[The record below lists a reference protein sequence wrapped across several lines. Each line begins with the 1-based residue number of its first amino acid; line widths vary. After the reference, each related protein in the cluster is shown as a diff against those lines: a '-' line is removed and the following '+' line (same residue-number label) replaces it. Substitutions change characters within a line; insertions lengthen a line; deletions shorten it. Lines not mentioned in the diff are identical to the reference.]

1 MNKNE
6 QNGRIGRH
14 VEAMIEAPSLYPIEL
29 RYVVSVC
36 SRELFYLDQTSS
48 EPIDKELL
56 LKMVDFYMH
65 GEDPIIIEIEE
76 FKVGPDPITGE
87 VYLEN
92 YRCWR
97 QER

>member
-1 MNKNE
+1 MSKA
-6 QNGRIGRH
+6 GRIERH
-14 VEAMIEAPSLYPIEL
+14 VEAMITAPGLYPIEL

-36 SRELFYLDQTSS
+36 GRELFYLDQTSP

-56 LKMVDFYMH
+56 SKMVEFYMQ

>member
-1 MNKNE
+1 MSRAGQIE
-6 QNGRIGRH
+6 RH
-14 VEAMIEAPSLYPIEL
+14 VEAMIAAPGLYPIEL

-36 SRELFYLDQTSS
+36 GRELFYLDQTSP

-56 LKMVDFYMH
+56 SKMVEFYMQ